1 VRFKGVDDVWKLEK
15 QLGNLI
21 IGGLKMHAN
30 LPKHGRVGKPI
41 EKFHKE
47 DQYKQGLQG
56 DMQVDRVNE
65 RVRAIT
71 AQTPAKGGK
80 QQNCTQQQTLSV
92 SYATPVTMGSKTIE
106 KRWSPTAIQAMKKP
120 SQSSIRLTISMEE
133 RKWFSSAWVGRLR
146 NLLMFDRLEEEFL
159 WDGGEDIWPKY
170 LGDDMVLLLGLS
182 DEKAEKRWDY
192 EYNH

>member
-1 VRFKGVDDVWKLEK
+1 MRFKGVDDVWKLEK

-120 SQSSIRLTISMEE
+120 SQSSIRL
-133 RKWFSSAWVGRLR
+133 
-146 NLLMFDRLEEEFL
+146 
-159 WDGGEDIWPKY
+159 
-170 LGDDMVLLLGLS
+170 
-182 DEKAEKRWDY
+182 
-192 EYNH
+192 